1 MKKLVLFFL
10 LITLYNSA
18 HSQSSEFELFNT
30 GFIGAV
36 TALTE
41 DTSGNVWGA
50 IGFQYASP
58 DTSVLVLIGNDVL
71 DTLYIPTSYPIW
83 GIDLDQQ
90 NNLWIAT
97 QDTGLI
103 KYDGLAIEYFNMRQI
118 ITRTPY
124 HNNANC
130 VQVDKENNVWVGAIG
145 GLAKYDGNDWTVY
158 DDLNSPLQFLPDIY
172 SIKFDDQNNL
182 WFGGYYGAGRF
193 DGNNWTLW
201 SAPNFE
207 YINTVSIAKNGS
219 VWFGPYWGSY
229 TELVNDSSWIEFD
242 SILALPSS
250 NYQIAVD
257 TNNIKWLGQ
266 YGGEPILA
274 YNDSYFISLD
284 ISEFAMSSLKSIYV
298 DRKNNKWFG
307 FDGGYI
313 LKYSGD
319 FPTSVEDGNEDIPL
333 HFSLSQNYPN
343 PFNPVTTIKY
353 SIPSVTMSGDEGS
366 RITLKVYD
374 VLGKEV
380 ATLVD
385 EHKPAGMYKV
395 QFTMNNLASGVY
407 FYKLQAGSYVQTKK
421 MILLK

>member
-1 MKKLVLFFL
+1 M
-10 LITLYNSA
+10 
-18 HSQSSEFELFNT
+18 
-30 GFIGAV
+30 
-36 TALTE
+36 TAIKE
-41 DTSGNVWGA
+41 DTSGDVWGA
-50 IGFQYASP
+50 IAFHYSSP
-58 DTSVLVLIGNDVL
+58 DTSVLVLIGDDIL
-71 DTLYIPTSYPIW
+71 DTLFIPTSYPFW
-83 GIDLDQQ
+83 GIDVDQQ

-103 KYDGLAIEYFNMRQI
+103 KYDGLGIEYFNMRQI

-130 VQVDKENNVWVGAIG
+130 VQVDNENNVWVGAIG

-193 DGNNWTLW
+193 DGTNWTSW

-207 YINTVSIAKNGS
+207 YTNTVAIAKNGS

-229 TELVNDSSWIEFD
+229 TELVNDTSWNEFD
-242 SILALPSS
+242 SILALPGS

-266 YGGEPILA
+266 YGGEDPILA
-274 YNDSYFISLD
+274 YNDLYFRSLD
-284 ISEFAMSSLKSIYV
+284 IPFQELAMSSLKSIYA
-298 DRKNNKWFG
+298 DKKNNKWFG
-307 FDGGYI
+307 FDGGYVV
-313 LKYSGD
+313 KYSGD
-319 FPTSVEDGNEDIPL
+319 FPTSVGDAIVNLPL
-333 HFSLSQNYPN
+333 QFSLSQNYPN

-353 SIPSVTMSGDEGS
+353 SIPSVISNGG
-366 RITLKVYD
+366 RNLNVTLKVYD
-374 VLGKEV
+374 VLGKEI
-380 ATLVD
+380 ATLVN
-385 EHKPAGMYKV
+385 EES
-395 QFTMNNLASGVY
+395 ASGGAGNYEVNFNASSLSSGIY
-407 FYKLQAGSYVQTKK
+407 FYKLQAGSFVQTKK